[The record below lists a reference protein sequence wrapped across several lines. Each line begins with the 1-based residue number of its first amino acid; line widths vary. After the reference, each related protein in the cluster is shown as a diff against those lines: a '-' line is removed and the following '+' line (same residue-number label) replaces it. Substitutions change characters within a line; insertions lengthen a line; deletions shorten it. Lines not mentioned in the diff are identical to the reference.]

1 MKKFTFRLQRVIEV
15 RHTREKECQRRLA
28 DSMQALR
35 KCEEQLEKEKRET
48 RESREGLRKALKKP
62 VSVAQLMAL
71 DGWYRWKNRQVQE
84 RSALTDEQRGIVDQK
99 RQELIEAAKD
109 KKILERLKEKRYEEY
124 RVNSLREE
132 QAVLD
137 DLGTRTGRMIVRS
150 AKDGDDRRD
159 ETE

>member
-15 RHTREKECQRRLA
+15 RRTREKECQRRLA
-28 DSMQALR
+28 DSLQVL
-35 KCEEQLEKEKRET
+35 KKSEEQLEKERQESLRS
-48 RESREGLRKALKKP
+48 RESLRRALRGP

-71 DGWYRWKNRQVQE
+71 DGWHRWKNRQVQE
-84 RSALTDEQRGIVDQK
+84 RNAQADRQRSIVDRK
-99 RQELIEAAKD
+99 RRELIEAAKD

-137 DLGTRTGRMIVRS
+137 DLGTRTGRVSVRLAGNS
-150 AKDGDDRRD
+150 GENPED
-159 ETE
+159 TE